1 MLAVTVINVIFLFQ
15 KKKKKPILESEKIG
29 LAARE

>member
-15 KKKKKPILESEKIG
+15 KKKTILESEKIG

>member
-15 KKKKKPILESEKIG
+15 KKKKPILESEKIG